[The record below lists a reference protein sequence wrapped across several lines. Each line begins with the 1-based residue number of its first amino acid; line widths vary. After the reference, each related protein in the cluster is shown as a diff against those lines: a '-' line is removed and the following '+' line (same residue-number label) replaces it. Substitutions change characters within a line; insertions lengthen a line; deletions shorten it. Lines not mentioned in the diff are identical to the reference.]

1 MLIRQIF
8 TLIAIFTI
16 ATPFSVALGEG
27 EGEGEGE
34 GATLRITVENLK
46 NDRGQLVIAI
56 FASKEDYLKKPVGE
70 AAVGIRE
77 DLTGETEFTDL
88 PAGNYAVA
96 VYHDKNGNGDLDTF
110 LMIPRED
117 YGFSNDARSPFGPPS
132 FKAATV
138 ELGAGEDVHITIRS
152 K

>member
-1 MLIRQIF
+1 MLARRILA
-8 TLIAIFTI
+8 LIAILTA
-16 ATPFSVALGEG
+16 ATACGIALGAD
-27 EGEGEGE
+27 E

-46 NDRGQLVIAI
+46 NDKGQVVIAI

-70 AAVGIRE
+70 AAVRIRAN
-77 DLTGETEFTDL
+77 LTAETEFADL
-88 PAGNYAVA
+88 PAGDYAVA

-110 LMIPRED
+110 FRVPRED

-132 FKAATV
+132 FAAAAV
-138 ELGAGEDVHITIRS
+138 ALGDGEDVHITIRS